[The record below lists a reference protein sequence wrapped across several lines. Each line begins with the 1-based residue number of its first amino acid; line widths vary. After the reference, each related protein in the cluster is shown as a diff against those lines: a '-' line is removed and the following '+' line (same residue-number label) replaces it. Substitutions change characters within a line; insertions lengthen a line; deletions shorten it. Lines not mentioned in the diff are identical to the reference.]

1 LIFLE
6 FFYEKFYEKTLIKTI
21 AVKLKKLRI
30 VVKLKSLIKIIV
42 VNQG

>member
-1 LIFLE
+1 LN